1 MQEFTMALLIFALVA
16 SFVVSAIFLAEI
28 GLFPWLAALIAIPI
42 AYAVGYALS
51 RVLRGA
57 GVL

>member
-1 MQEFTMALLIFALVA
+1 MALLIFALVA
-16 SFVVSAIFLAEI
+16 SFVVSAIFFAEL
-28 GLFPWLAALIAIPI
+28 GLFPWLAVLVAVPLS
-42 AYAVGYALS
+42 YAVGYALS

>member
-1 MQEFTMALLIFALVA
+1 MALLIFALVA
-16 SFVVSAIFLAEI
+16 SFVVSAIFLAEL
-28 GLFPWLAALIAIPI
+28 GLFPWLAVLVAIPI
-42 AYAVGYALS
+42 SYAVGYALS